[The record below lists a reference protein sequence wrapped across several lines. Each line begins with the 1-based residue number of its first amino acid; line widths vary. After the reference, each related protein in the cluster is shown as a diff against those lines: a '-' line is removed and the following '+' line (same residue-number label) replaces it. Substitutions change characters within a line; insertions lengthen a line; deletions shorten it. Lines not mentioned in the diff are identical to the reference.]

1 MPAGLQTAWEFV
13 QLALTALRLNKLR
26 SALTALGIII
36 GVASVIVMAAIGNG
50 AAIAMRQQVAALGTN
65 VLNVLTGSVRIG
77 GRQLG
82 SGGAVPLSEQDLRA
96 IRESVPGVAAISG
109 QLNGSVT
116 AVHGAANWSTQV
128 NGVHA
133 EYFDVRPWPLDAGR
147 YFTAAEVAAGA
158 RVALIGSS
166 VRRELYAD
174 GADPT
179 GEVLRVNNVPL
190 EIIGMLSTRGQAG
203 GGDAD
208 DVIVVPLTTA
218 RSRLVGRG
226 AATVPDTVGNIAIR
240 IAEGYDLAAAQ
251 RAVTTVL
258 RRQRRIAPGSED
270 NFTIRNFAQLL
281 QARNDQQRTLSYLL
295 ATTAAM
301 SLLVGGIG
309 IMNIMLVS
317 VTERTREIGLRM
329 AVGARARDVMAQ
341 FLTEAVLLCLAGG
354 LIGLVLGAAVTVG
367 IAWLAGWTV
376 SIGGGT
382 VAMAILAAAAV
393 GVIFG
398 YVPARRAAH
407 LNPIDALRYE

>member
-1 MPAGLQTAWEFV
+1 MDLRRIGEYV

-36 GVASVIVMAAIGNG
+36 GVASVIVMEAIGAG
-50 AAIAMRQQVAALGTN
+50 AAVALQQQVAALGTN
-65 VLNVLTGSVRIG
+65 VINVLTGSMRVG

-82 SGGAVPLSEQDLRA
+82 SGGALPLSEQDLRA
-96 IRESVPGVAAISG
+96 IRDSVPGVVAISG

-128 NGVHA
+128 SGVHA
-133 EYFDVRPWPLDAGR
+133 EYFDVRPWPLDSGR
-147 YFTAAEVAAGA
+147 YFTAAEVTAGA

-166 VRRELYAD
+166 VRRELFAD
-174 GADPT
+174 DEDPL
-179 GEVLRVNNVPL
+179 GNVLRVNNVPL
-190 EIIGMLSTRGQAG
+190 EIIGTLSTRGQAG
-203 GGDAD
+203 GSDPD

-226 AATVPDTVGNIAIR
+226 AVTVPDTVGNIAVR
-240 IAEGYDLAAAQ
+240 IADGYDIGAAQ
-251 RAVTTVL
+251 QSIGAVL
-258 RRQRRIAPGSED
+258 RRQRRIAPGTED

-281 QARNDQQRTLSYLL
+281 QARNDQQRTLGYLL

-301 SLLVGGIG
+301 SLVVGGIG

-329 AVGARARDVMAQ
+329 AVGARGRDVMAQ
-341 FLTEAVLLCLAGG
+341 FLTEAVLLCLLGG
-354 LIGLVLGAAVTVG
+354 LIGLLLGAAVTG
-367 IAWLAGWTV
+367 LIAWLAGWTV

-382 VAMAILAAAAV
+382 VAVAILAAAAV

-398 YVPARRAAH
+398 FVPARRAAR
-407 LNPIDALRYE
+407 LDPIEALRYE

>member
-1 MPAGLQTAWEFV
+1 MDLRRIGEYV

-36 GVASVIVMAAIGNG
+36 GVASVIVMEAIGNG
-50 AAIAMRQQVAALGTN
+50 AALALQQQVAALGTN
-65 VLNVLTGSVRIG
+65 VVNVLTGSMRIG

-96 IRESVPGVAAISG
+96 IREGVAGVVAISG

-128 NGVHA
+128 SGVHA
-133 EYFDVRPWPLDAGR
+133 EYFEVRPWPLESGR
-147 YFTAAEVAAGA
+147 YFSAAEVAAGA

-166 VRRELYAD
+166 VRRELFAD
-174 GADPT
+174 GVDPV
-179 GEVLRVNNVPL
+179 GELLRVNNVPL
-190 EIIGMLSTRGQAG
+190 EVIGTLGTRGQAG
-203 GGDAD
+203 GSDPD

-226 AATVPDTVGNIAIR
+226 AVTVPDVVGNIAVR
-240 IAEGYDLAAAQ
+240 IADGSDLTAAQ
-251 RAVTTVL
+251 QAIASVL

-281 QARNDQQRTLSYLL
+281 QARNDQQRTLGYLL

-301 SLLVGGIG
+301 SLVVGGIG

-341 FLTEAVLLCLAGG
+341 FLTEAVLLCLCGG
-354 LIGLVLGAAVTVG
+354 LIGLLLGAAVTALV
-367 IAWLAGWTV
+367 AALAGWTV

-382 VAMAILAAAAV
+382 VAVALLAAGAV

-398 YVPARRAAH
+398 FVPARRASR
-407 LNPIDALRYE
+407 LDPIEALRYE